1 MFFVDSKRQITVIP
15 TASTYTSSRNV
26 FHDTTNNGINY
37 GSIIARKNGRL
48 IDYATWRRFPT
59 LIANCPLNED
69 FSTHRGDAFWNSLY
83 NNGRFYVHVAHF

>member
-15 TASTYTSSRNV
+15 TALTYTSSRNV
-26 FHDTTNNGINY
+26 FHDTTNNGIDY

-59 LIANCPLNED
+59 LIANCPLNEVLTNKNFIYL
-69 FSTHRGDAFWNSLY
+69 FSSVGIE
-83 NNGRFYVHVAHF
+83 